1 MSASTLTIR
10 MDDELKRSAADV
22 AEYYGLDLSSVVR
35 AVFKQMVNTGRIPL
49 TFAPEEPNGESL
61 NAAAEADS
69 FKASGQTGP
78 CPVLGVQAPPC
89 EIGASPSH
97 QSGVCPSSRSR
108 HWNFGARERSQYGE
122 IIQPVS

>member
-61 NAAAEADS
+61 NAAAEAG
-69 FKASGQTGP
+69 KTGRFTNGHD
-78 CPVLGVQAPPC
+78 LLEA
-89 EIGASPSH
+89 AM
-97 QSGVCPSSRSR
+97 R
-108 HWNFGARERSQYGE
+108 
-122 IIQPVS
+122 

>member
-49 TFAPEEPNGESL
+49 TLAPEEPDAESR
-61 NAAAEADS
+61 NAAVEADS
-69 FKASGQTGP
+69 FMASGRAGRFT
-78 CPVLGVQAPPC
+78 
-89 EIGASPSH
+89 
-97 QSGVCPSSRSR
+97 SGHDLLETAMS
-108 HWNFGARERSQYGE
+108 
-122 IIQPVS
+122 

>member
-61 NAAAEADS
+61 NS
-69 FKASGQTGP
+69 FMASGKTGRFTNGHD
-78 CPVLGVQAPPC
+78 LLEA
-89 EIGASPSH
+89 AM
-97 QSGVCPSSRSR
+97 R
-108 HWNFGARERSQYGE
+108 
-122 IIQPVS
+122 

>member
-61 NAAAEADS
+61 NAAADS
-69 FKASGQTGP
+69 FMASGKTGRFTNGHD
-78 CPVLGVQAPPC
+78 LLEA
-89 EIGASPSH
+89 AM
-97 QSGVCPSSRSR
+97 R
-108 HWNFGARERSQYGE
+108 
-122 IIQPVS
+122 

>member
-22 AEYYGLDLSSVVR
+22 AEYYGSSVVR

-69 FKASGQTGP
+69 FMASGKTGRFTNGHD
-78 CPVLGVQAPPC
+78 LLEA
-89 EIGASPSH
+89 AM
-97 QSGVCPSSRSR
+97 R
-108 HWNFGARERSQYGE
+108 
-122 IIQPVS
+122 

>member
-49 TFAPEEPNGESL
+49 TLAPEEPDAESR
-61 NAAAEADS
+61 NAAVEADS
-69 FKASGQTGP
+69 FMASGRAGRF
-78 CPVLGVQAPPC
+78 
-89 EIGASPSH
+89 ASGHDLLEAAMS
-97 QSGVCPSSRSR
+97 
-108 HWNFGARERSQYGE
+108 
-122 IIQPVS
+122 

>member
-1 MSASTLTIR
+1 MPLTNCQPWMESFFCYNVCTISNFCTYKWMRFLMSASTLTIR

-35 AVFKQMVNTGRIPL
+35 SVFKQMVNTGRIPL

-69 FKASGQTGP
+69 FMASGKTGRFTNGHD
-78 CPVLGVQAPPC
+78 LLEA
-89 EIGASPSH
+89 AM
-97 QSGVCPSSRSR
+97 R
-108 HWNFGARERSQYGE
+108 
-122 IIQPVS
+122 

>member
-69 FKASGQTGP
+69 FMASGKTRRFTNGHD
-78 CPVLGVQAPPC
+78 LLEA
-89 EIGASPSH
+89 AM
-97 QSGVCPSSRSR
+97 R
-108 HWNFGARERSQYGE
+108 
-122 IIQPVS
+122 

>member
-49 TFAPEEPNGESL
+49 TFAR
-61 NAAAEADS
+61 
-69 FKASGQTGP
+69 
-78 CPVLGVQAPPC
+78 
-89 EIGASPSH
+89 GA
-97 QSGVCPSSRSR
+97 
-108 HWNFGARERSQYGE
+108 
-122 IIQPVS
+122 

>member
-10 MDDELKRSAADV
+10 MDDELKRSAA
-22 AEYYGLDLSSVVR
+22 GLDLSSVVR

-69 FKASGQTGP
+69 FMASGKTGRFTNGHD
-78 CPVLGVQAPPC
+78 LLEA
-89 EIGASPSH
+89 AM
-97 QSGVCPSSRSR
+97 R
-108 HWNFGARERSQYGE
+108 
-122 IIQPVS
+122 

>member
-69 FKASGQTGP
+69 FMASGKTCSKRRCADGPVDRRLREGLQPRSEKERQT
-78 CPVLGVQAPPC
+78 A
-89 EIGASPSH
+89 
-97 QSGVCPSSRSR
+97 
-108 HWNFGARERSQYGE
+108 
-122 IIQPVS
+122 

>member
-69 FKASGQTGP
+69 FMASGKTTRKF
-78 CPVLGVQAPPC
+78 LR
-89 EIGASPSH
+89 ASLRAW
-97 QSGVCPSSRSR
+97 VKTSSLLDC
-108 HWNFGARERSQYGE
+108 
-122 IIQPVS
+122 QPW

>member
-61 NAAAEADS
+61 M
-69 FKASGQTGP
+69 ASGKTGRFTNGHD
-78 CPVLGVQAPPC
+78 LLEA
-89 EIGASPSH
+89 AM
-97 QSGVCPSSRSR
+97 R
-108 HWNFGARERSQYGE
+108 
-122 IIQPVS
+122 

>member
-49 TFAPEEPNGESL
+49 TFAPEEPNGESP

-69 FKASGQTGP
+69 FMASGKTGRFTNGHD
-78 CPVLGVQAPPC
+78 LLEA
-89 EIGASPSH
+89 AM
-97 QSGVCPSSRSR
+97 R
-108 HWNFGARERSQYGE
+108 
-122 IIQPVS
+122 

>member
-69 FKASGQTGP
+69 FMASGKTGR
-78 CPVLGVQAPPC
+78 VTNGHDLLEA
-89 EIGASPSH
+89 AM
-97 QSGVCPSSRSR
+97 R
-108 HWNFGARERSQYGE
+108 
-122 IIQPVS
+122 